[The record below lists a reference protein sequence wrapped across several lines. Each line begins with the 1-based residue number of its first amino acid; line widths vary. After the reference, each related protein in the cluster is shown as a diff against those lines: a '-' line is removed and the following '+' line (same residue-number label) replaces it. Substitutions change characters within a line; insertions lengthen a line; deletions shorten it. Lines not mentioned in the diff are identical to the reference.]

1 MLIMFAVVG
10 CSGGFDSNSGINLNN
25 DSNIDDSNVNQ
36 NDNSNGNVK
45 GSTSDS
51 DSNSEDSDRI
61 TGTDVFV
68 EKTFFNV
75 YEVSSFFSKLN
86 IENDLSFIIPNYS
99 CQNEYDFYYYFK
111 GTCSGESYEKDPEN
125 VDYINYIFGGVLYS
139 IDEQGEKRIVYSF
152 DVLEHNVCYHPEADT
167 IEYVPQSNRS
177 NNYLGYLNGIE
188 IIKLRFEIE
197 SDNYTEIIN
206 ETIKSY
212 CIIDGG
218 DIWNY

>member
-125 VDYINYIFGGVLYS
+125 VDYINHIYGGVLYS
-139 IDEQGEKRIVYSF
+139 IDEQGEKRIV
-152 DVLEHNVCYHPEADT
+152 
-167 IEYVPQSNRS
+167 
-177 NNYLGYLNGIE
+177 
-188 IIKLRFEIE
+188 
-197 SDNYTEIIN
+197 
-206 ETIKSY
+206 
-212 CIIDGG
+212 
-218 DIWNY
+218 

>member
-1 MLIMFAVVG
+1 MKKTSVLSLLMLLIFTVAG
-10 CSGGFDSNSGINLNN
+10 CSGGDSNSGIHLNN
-25 DSNIDDSNVNQ
+25 D
-36 NDNSNGNVK
+36 GNVK
-45 GSTSDS
+45 GSMNDS
-51 DSNSEDSDRI
+51 DSNSEDCNRI

-68 EKTFFNV
+68 EKTFVNV

-86 IENDLSFIIPNYS
+86 IENGKSFIIPNYS

-111 GTCSGESYEKDPEN
+111 GTCSGESYEKNSDN
-125 VDYINYIFGGVLYS
+125 VEYINYIFGGVLYS

-167 IEYVPQSNRS
+167 IEYVPQSNSS
-177 NNYLGYLNGIE
+177 NNYVGYLNGIA

-206 ETIKSY
+206 ETMKSY
-212 CIIDGG
+212 CIIDRG
-218 DIWNY
+218 DNM